1 MKKLWN
7 NIQEEEK
14 NANSK
19 IRYLSSKTLFLL
31 LFVVGHLETRNQTSG
46 QVDALYKIQPGLDP
60 IKDFTFI
67 NYNTRVVIQANFQS
81 VQLQSRNLQ
90 KWSIDP
96 ILLRNF
102 QCKFLLYTF
111 FKIRTKVLSP
121 DQGDQIGL
129 FLKDLGNKFSCETNP
144 STL

>member
-46 QVDALYKIQPGLDP
+46 KVDALYKIQPGIDP
-60 IKDFTFI
+60 IKDYAFI
-67 NYNTRVVIQANFQS
+67 NYNTRVVI
-81 VQLQSRNLQ
+81 
-90 KWSIDP
+90 
-96 ILLRNF
+96 
-102 QCKFLLYTF
+102 
-111 FKIRTKVLSP
+111 
-121 DQGDQIGL
+121 
-129 FLKDLGNKFSCETNP
+129 
-144 STL
+144 